1 MKCSQSP
8 FCLSSKIIKSED
20 TSNKSCKLMFNR
32 PVTLQVCYASKS
44 EDANQRTTS
53 QEVFFKNLDALYRFI
68 RPNGLMGTVS
78 SLLIT

>member
-1 MKCSQSP
+1 
-8 FCLSSKIIKSED
+8 
-20 TSNKSCKLMFNR
+20 MFNR

-53 QEVFFKNLDALYRFI
+53 QEVFLKNLDALYRFI
-68 RPNGLMGTVS
+68 RPYALMGTVS